1 MVQDVILNNAAT
13 IRRCIARILEEYGG
27 DSTNLL
33 HVTKQDSII
42 LNLQRACEASID
54 LAMHVVAEKKLGLPQ
69 TSKEA
74 FDFLMRERVIESD
87 LCGSLKAMV
96 GFRNIAM
103 HDYQALQ
110 LEIVQAIID
119 KHLGDFQLFTRKI
132 GEYLGTASNNQL

>member
-1 MVQDVILNNAAT
+1 M
-13 IRRCIARILEEYGG
+13 EEYGG

-74 FDFLMRERVIESD
+74 FDFLMRERVIDND

-119 KHLGDFQLFTRKI
+119 KHLGDFQLLTRKI
-132 GEYLGTASNNQL
+132 GEYLGAASNNQL